1 MILLTK
7 DHLTRDTKDK
17 ITSCYNKAVI
27 KATSIYDLCYIDRY
41 IYIYIYII
49 SRLRYIPFMATIS
62 EYLLNIF
69 ISAL

>member
-41 IYIYIYII
+41 IYD
-49 SRLRYIPFMATIS
+49 IPFKIYTI
-62 EYLLNIF
+62 YGHNK
-69 ISAL
+69 